1 MAESELFLVLVPGGR
16 SSPLTPT
23 KPSGI
28 GSARLRREELVLF
41 ANDLCASN
49 DNFFALPSGLRSGS
63 RSPAPHS
70 SFLEPSFGVLAKVA
84 SAPRFGELYGHACG
98 CSRSD
103 KALVRSSRTAE
114 LRALQVLGV
123 EARVKCNLDE

>member
-16 SSPLTPT
+16 SSPLTPE
-23 KPSGI
+23 
-28 GSARLRREELVLF
+28 AFRNWFRRLRREELVLF

-49 DNFFALPSGLRSGS
+49 DNFFVLPSGLRPGS

-84 SAPRFGELYGHACG
+84 SAPRFGELYGNACG

>member
-1 MAESELFLVLVPGGR
+1 MNSFWFSFRGR
-16 SSPLTPT
+16 SSPPTT

-49 DNFFALPSGLRSGS
+49 GNFVALPSGLRSG
-63 RSPAPHS
+63 PHS